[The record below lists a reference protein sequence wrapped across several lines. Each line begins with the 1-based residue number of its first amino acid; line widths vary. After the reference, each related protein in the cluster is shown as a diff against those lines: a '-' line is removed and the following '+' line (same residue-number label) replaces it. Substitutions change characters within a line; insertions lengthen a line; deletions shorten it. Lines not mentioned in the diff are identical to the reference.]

1 MSDSKSE
8 TLEKE
13 AALNESTDSVDSHR
27 YGNGEVLAFGGATEF
42 YEPIAKYEGRHRY
55 DPKITWTDEEEKR
68 LIRRVSDVVDSSPS
82 QLN

>member
-1 MSDSKSE
+1 MSDLKSK
-8 TLEKE
+8 TLEKAV
-13 AALNESTDSVDSHR
+13 AASESTYSVDSHR
-27 YGNGEVLAFGGATEF
+27 YGDGEVLAFGGGAEF

-68 LIRRVSDVVDSSPS
+68 LIRRVSDVVDSSRS